1 MGTVIFC
8 PECETLLRK
17 KRNKD
22 GNIIYFCKCG
32 YETITEEANRKTSLT
47 DEERKRK
54 GMATKTLILETMNVI
69 ENPTTDVV
77 CPKCEHTK
85 AEYFQYQT
93 RSADEPATTFY
104 RCLKCDNK
112 WRQY

>member
-1 MGTVIFC
+1 MVAVLFC
-8 PECETLLRK
+8 PDCETLLRK
-17 KRNKD
+17 KRNED
-22 GNIIYFCKCG
+22 GNIVYFCKCG
-32 YETITEEANRKTSLT
+32 FETKAQETDRKTSLT

-54 GMATKTLILETMNVI
+54 GMVTKTLILETTNII

-104 RCLKCDNK
+104 RCLKCDHK
-112 WRQY
+112 WREY